1 MQNNIQFFKTNLMK
15 PLFNKHNIFALYFIM
30 FITSIFAQHAIKD
43 EWKAE
48 KNRTYK
54 SLLEPPSSNLQTLLG
69 KYDVS
74 FYKLDI
80 AAERNTTTLSGNV
93 LYKAKVTANQ
103 LDTFAFELKSNMII
117 DSVKINNQL
126 LPLIRKVHEVRVPII
141 LQLNKNQWFETQIY
155 YHGTPSQGGF
165 FSGIGTGSMGGKNM
179 TWTLSE
185 PSNAKDWWPAKQILE
200 DKADSVYVFIT
211 TSSENKVGSNGKLAN
226 VSTLQNG
233 KKRYEWKTYYPINYY
248 LISFAISDYLE
259 YNIYAH
265 PQGFNDS
272 ILIQNYIPSQSYLN
286 SYKSQIDA
294 TKNLVELYSDAF
306 GLYPFWKEKYGH
318 SVAPIGGG
326 MEHQTM
332 TTIANFGY
340 ELVAHELAHQWWGD
354 NVTCATWNDIWINEG
369 FATYSEYIAY
379 EKTNNLVQA
388 KNWLI
393 ETQQNASSSPSGSV
407 FIPLT
412 ETLTD
417 SRIFSGRLSYN
428 KGACII
434 HGIRYVINNDF
445 IFFKSLKDFQTEFKD
460 SVATGEDFK
469 YIVERNSGIQFDNYF
484 NEWYYGEGYP
494 NYTINC
500 YVSTDSLKIQISH
513 TGMVASTPL
522 FTTPITL
529 KLYTGTKDTIVRF
542 AINSNNNTFT
552 IPFHYNLI
560 NVEVDPNNDIIEKVS
575 DINIL
580 GINKYANC
588 LNAMVYPNPV
598 IDEFT
603 IELPLFKKYNVSVTN
618 TAGMSVWHEE
628 INNKYITIN
637 TDKWKQGV
645 YLLNISDDKSNC
657 IKKILKM

>member
-1 MQNNIQFFKTNLMK
+1 MK
-15 PLFNKHNIFALYFIM
+15 PLFNKRIIFALVSFLSITNIFAQQIN
-30 FITSIFAQHAIKD
+30 IDKWKIK
-43 EWKAE
+43 E
-48 KNRTYK
+48 NNTFK
-54 SLLEPPSSNLQTLLG
+54 SVLEPPSSNLQSLLR

-80 AAERNTTTLSGNV
+80 AAERNTTSLSGNV
-93 LYKAKVTANQ
+93 FYKAKVTAVQ
-103 LDTFAFELKSNMII
+103 LDTFAFELKSNMTI
-117 DSVKINNQL
+117 DSVKINNQIL
-126 LPLIRKVHEVRVPII
+126 SFIRTIHEVRVPLTLSIS
-141 LQLNKNQWFETQIY
+141 QNQWFDAQIY

-165 FSGIGTGSMGGKNM
+165 FSGIGNGSMYGKSM

-211 TSSENKVGSNGKLAN
+211 TSPENKAGSNGKLAN
-226 VSTLQNG
+226 IITLPSG
-233 KKRYEWKTYYPINYY
+233 KKRYEWKTLYPINYY
-248 LISFAISDYLE
+248 LIFFAVSDYLE

-265 PQGFNDS
+265 PLGLNDS
-272 ILIQNYIPSQSYLN
+272 ILIQNYIPSQSFLN

-294 TKNLVELYSDAF
+294 TKGLFELYSDVF

-318 SVAPIGGG
+318 CMAPIGGG

-332 TTIANFGY
+332 TTLSSFNY

-379 EKTNNLVQA
+379 EKTNNLVLA

-393 ETQQNASSSPSGSV
+393 ETQQNASSSSTGSV
-407 FIPLT
+407 YIPLS
-412 ETLTD
+412 EALTD

-434 HGIRYVINNDF
+434 HGLRYVINNDS
-445 IFFKSLKDFQTEFKD
+445 IFFKSLRDFQIEFKD

-469 YIVERNSGIQFDNYF
+469 YIVERNSGIQLDNYF

-500 YVSTDSLKIQISH
+500 FIKPDSLKIQISH
-513 TGMVASTPL
+513 TGVVASTPL

-529 KLYTGTKDTIVRF
+529 KLFTDIKDTLLRF
-542 AINSNNNTFT
+542 AINSNNETYT
-552 IPFHYNLI
+552 IPFQYNLL
-560 NVEVDPNNDIIEKVS
+560 NVEVDPNKDIIEKVS

-580 GINKYANC
+580 GKNKFSNC
-588 LNAMVYPNPV
+588 LNALVYPNPV

-603 IELPLFKKYNVSVTN
+603 VELPYFKKYNVSITN
-618 TAGMSVWHEE
+618 TAGMNIWQEE

-637 TDKWKQGV
+637 TDKWKEGI
-645 YLLNISDDKSNC
+645 YLLNISDDNSNC
-657 IKKILKM
+657 IKKIVKM